1 MEIPLILVLIFFSFI
16 FSGSEVALFS
26 VSRTHLK
33 KIKDKKTEKVLNSL
47 ISHPYTLLSTILLG
61 NTAVNAFASSIFSI
75 FIADLFQKYQMSEG
89 SLTVIDVAVFTFIL
103 LIFGEITPKILALQ
117 NPLRFSSLSWVVLYP
132 FYILLSPVVRPLGKW
147 MRGIFEADKKKTFE
161 PVTLK
166 EAYNMVETARTV
178 LNTHELELLENSV
191 EFLSIKVSDIMTPR
205 KDIKALPEE
214 ATIHDAI
221 EEMRKTRHSRFPV
234 YKGNLDNIIGFLDLL
249 NIQGIHKIPRK
260 TPIREY
266 LLDPIVVPE
275 TMSLPD
281 LVKILV
287 ETEVKMAV
295 VVDEY
300 GGTEGIVT
308 LKDTYK
314 HFIGK
319 IRSDF
324 ESDELEEIKKIG
336 ANSFILSGDVSM
348 STVEKITGRRFGY
361 YGTISNFII
370 DNLGYIP
377 TEGEKAEIDGLIIEI
392 LSKEGESPEKVKI
405 TIK

>member
-1 MEIPLILVLIFFSFI
+1 MEIPLILVLIFLSFI

-26 VSRTHLK
+26 VSKTHLK

-47 ISHPYTLLSTILLG
+47 ISRPYSLLSTILLG

-75 FIADLFQKYQMSEG
+75 FIANIFQKYQMSEG
-89 SLTVIDVAVFTFIL
+89 SLTVIDVAIFTFIL
-103 LIFGEITPKILALQ
+103 LVFGEITPKILALQ
-117 NPLRFSSLSWVVLYP
+117 DPLKFSSLSWVVLYP
-132 FYILLSPVVRPLGKW
+132 FYILFSPVVRPLGKW
-147 MRGIFEADKKKTFE
+147 MRGIFEADKKKAFE

-166 EAYNMVETARTV
+166 EAYNMVETAREV
-178 LNTHELELLENSV
+178 LDIHELELLENSV

-205 KDIKALPEE
+205 RDIKALPED

-249 NIQGIHKIPRK
+249 NIQGIHKIPGQ
-260 TPIREY
+260 TPIRAY

>member
-1 MEIPLILVLIFFSFI
+1 MEIFLILILIFLSFI

-26 VSRTHLK
+26 VSKTHLK
-33 KIKDKKTEKVLNSL
+33 RIKDKKTSMVLNSL
-47 ISHPYTLLSTILLG
+47 VSRPYTLLSTILLG

-75 FIADLFQKYQMSEG
+75 FIAEVFQKYHMGEG
-89 SLTVIDVAVFTFIL
+89 SLTLIDVIVFTFIL

-117 NPLRFSSLSWVVLYP
+117 NPLRFSSLSWIILYP
-132 FYILLSPVVRPLGKW
+132 FYLLFSPIVKPLGKW

-166 EAYNMVETARTV
+166 EAYNMVETAREV
-178 LNTHELELLENSV
+178 LDVHELELLENSV
-191 EFLSIKVSDIMTPR
+191 EFLSIRVSDIMTPR
-205 KDIKALPEE
+205 RDIKALPEDSN
-214 ATIHDAI
+214 IHDAI

-234 YKGNLDNIIGFLDLL
+234 YTGNLDNIVGFLDLL
-249 NIQGIHKIPRK
+249 NIPGVHKISPD
-260 TPIREY
+260 TPIKDF
-266 LLDPIVVPE
+266 LTDPIVVPE
-275 TMSLPD
+275 TMNLPD

-287 ETEVKMAV
+287 DSEVKMAI

-300 GGTEGIVT
+300 GGTEGMVT

-377 TEGEKAEIDGLIIEI
+377 TEGEKAEINGLIIEI

-405 TIK
+405 SIK